1 MVIEHTCPLVE
12 TPRVPRVRQAELF
25 EIEMKA
31 EFMAESTQECSE
43 RLDFLANRRPHPS
56 ELASLVRGFWLA
68 KDLYQAEKPWANMA
82 DQRYGDASQPVGFR
96 TTSTPTIWRP

>member
-25 EIEMKA
+25 EIEMMA

-43 RLDFLANRRPHPS
+43 RRDFLANRRPYPS
-56 ELASLVRGFWLA
+56 ELASLVRVIL
-68 KDLYQAEKPWANMA
+68 
-82 DQRYGDASQPVGFR
+82 VGK
-96 TTSTPTIWRP
+96 RPLSGGKALG